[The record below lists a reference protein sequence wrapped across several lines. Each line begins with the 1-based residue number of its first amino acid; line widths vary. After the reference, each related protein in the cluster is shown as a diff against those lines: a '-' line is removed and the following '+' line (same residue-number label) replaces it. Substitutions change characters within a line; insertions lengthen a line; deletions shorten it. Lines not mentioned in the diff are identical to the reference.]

1 MNKYRLGI
9 FTIILLLT
17 ALVATPA
24 LSATSSSQIL
34 SPVGSTTQQGATS
47 GSLSSM
53 GLLDQANSDDNPSA
67 YLSFLTPST
76 VYIGY
81 TTYQLPV
88 DINPARISSILLQ
101 INFKGADAS
110 TQLWTWSIFNWK
122 TQMWIPIGDTIG
134 TQPDVWNIIAVRIRN
149 FSPYISAG
157 REIRLQVI
165 SSNDTA
171 DAKIDYQAF
180 HVTYAP
186 TIPTVTPSS
195 TPLVSLTKG
204 ALVFPATYTPLPS
217 PTPGPA
223 PTIGGCSIFPANNVW
238 NTRVDSLP
246 VHSLSSQW
254 INSIGSNDAFHMD
267 FGSGTWNGGPIG
279 IPYNTVTGSSVTKYN
294 VTFSYSDESDEG
306 PYPIPASP
314 NMEYGSDHHILVVD
328 TQTCTLYETYNM
340 SFGGGQWSGGSGAI
354 WSLNSNTL
362 RPNTWTSADAAGLP
376 ILPGLVR
383 YEEVAAG
390 HINHAIRFTANSTNS
405 FIWPARHLTSGTQ
418 GVLTATPPMGARFR
432 LKASYDISGFSPEM
446 QVILRA
452 MKEYGIILADN
463 GSDWY
468 ISGSPNGSWDN
479 DMLHTLDVLK
489 GSNFEAVDESS
500 LMVDPNSAA
509 VTMPTRWQP
518 SVGSTW
524 QWDLG
529 TPVDTS
535 YPAQV
540 YDIDL
545 FDNDASV
552 VAALHS
558 QGKKVICYMSVG
570 SWENWRPDAAQF
582 PVSVIGNDYAGWPGE
597 KFLDIRKINT
607 LAPILRARLDQCKQ
621 KGFDGIEPDNIE
633 NFNENT
639 GFPIS
644 YEDQLNFNRWIAT
657 EAHARGLSIGL
668 KNDADQVTDLLSSF
682 DWALTEDCFYYGWC
696 SEMSPFI
703 TAGKPVFAA
712 EYTDTGITLNQF
724 CPQAATLQ
732 FSPIFKNRDLGSWRQ
747 TCP

>member
-9 FTIILLLT
+9 FITILLLT
-17 ALVATPA
+17 ALMATPA

-34 SPVGSTTQQGATS
+34 LPVGVTTQQGGTS

-53 GLLDQANSDDNPSA
+53 GLLDQSNSDDTSSA
-67 YLSFLTPST
+67 YLSFTTPST

-81 TTYQLPV
+81 TSYQLPP
-88 DINPARISSILLQ
+88 DIKPNRISSILLQ
-101 INFKGADAS
+101 INFKGPAAP
-110 TQLWTWSIFNWK
+110 TQLWTWSIFNWR
-122 TQMWIPIGDTIG
+122 TQIWIPVGDSIG
-134 TQPDVWNIIAVRIRN
+134 TQPDVWNNIAVRIRN

-180 HVTYAP
+180 HITYAP

-204 ALVFPATYTPLPS
+204 AVVFPATYTPLPS

-223 PTIGGCSIFPANNVW
+223 PTIGGCSVFPANNVW

-246 VHSLSSQW
+246 VHTLSSQW
-254 INSIGSNDAFHMD
+254 ITSIGSNDAFHMD

-279 IPYNTVTGSSVTKYN
+279 IPYNAVAGSSVTKYN
-294 VTFSYSDESDEG
+294 VNFYYPDESDEG
-306 PYPIPASP
+306 PYPIPANP
-314 NMEYGSDHHILVVD
+314 NREYGSDHHILVVD
-328 TQTCTLYETYNM
+328 TETCTLYETYDM
-340 SFGGGQWSGGSGAI
+340 SFSGGQWSGGSGAI

-390 HINHAIRFTANSTNS
+390 QINHAIRFTANSTNS

-418 GVLTATPPMGARFR
+418 GVLTSTPPMGARFR

-468 ISGSPNGSWDN
+468 ISGAPNGNWNN

-500 LMVDPNSAA
+500 LMVNSD
-509 VTMPTRWQP
+509 
-518 SVGSTW
+518 SG
-524 QWDLG
+524 
-529 TPVDTS
+529 
-535 YPAQV
+535 
-540 YDIDL
+540 
-545 FDNDASV
+545 
-552 VAALHS
+552 
-558 QGKKVICYMSVG
+558 
-570 SWENWRPDAAQF
+570 
-582 PVSVIGNDYAGWPGE
+582 
-597 KFLDIRKINT
+597 
-607 LAPILRARLDQCKQ
+607 
-621 KGFDGIEPDNIE
+621 
-633 NFNENT
+633 
-639 GFPIS
+639 
-644 YEDQLNFNRWIAT
+644 
-657 EAHARGLSIGL
+657 
-668 KNDADQVTDLLSSF
+668 
-682 DWALTEDCFYYGWC
+682 
-696 SEMSPFI
+696 
-703 TAGKPVFAA
+703 
-712 EYTDTGITLNQF
+712 
-724 CPQAATLQ
+724 QAA
-732 FSPIFKNRDLGSWRQ
+732 P
-747 TCP
+747 